1 LDKESLLKFQAAQR
15 HLAGHPITPKT
26 KGCGS
31 IVPTT
36 PTMFSPE
43 SDFVVT
49 HNLSA
54 RRRRH
59 LSTELKK
66 AGKGI
71 LAPRDKAE
79 EFRKSIAD
87 RVKWKVVAGPEDV
100 PKQENKSGLIC
111 SNIKEVL
118 EWRVVTLIE
127 SSQIDTKYNF

>member
-1 LDKESLLKFQAAQR
+1 MKFQATQR
-15 HLAGHPITPKT
+15 HLAGHPITPKS

-49 HNLSA
+49 YNLTN

-59 LSTELKK
+59 LSVKLKE

-71 LAPRDKAE
+71 LAPRNKAE
-79 EFRKSIAD
+79 QFRQTISEK
-87 RVKWKVVAGPEDV
+87 VKWKVVAGPEDM
-100 PKQENKSGLIC
+100 PRQENRSALIC

-118 EWRVVTLIE
+118 EWRVGNLMN
-127 SSQIDTKYNF
+127 SKQIDTKFYFIYI